1 MLRGRSRHAGAIE
14 PVIPRYSHPDMA
26 RIWAD
31 EQKYEYWRRVE
42 LAVCEAWSEQ
52 GVIPADALP
61 AIQAATFSLT
71 RIDEIFAETR
81 HDVIAFVRSMAETAG
96 PAGRYIHFGLTSS
109 DVWDTATSLQLVEAT
124 DLLIEDVKRLEQA
137 VTKQA
142 VKHRKTVC
150 IGRSHG
156 IHAEPTTFGHK
167 LAVWVAML
175 RRDLERL
182 AVARKEIAVG
192 QISGAVGTHANVPA
206 VVEDIVCQRL
216 GLEVEP
222 ASTQILQRDRH
233 AAYISALAVVAA
245 TLDMMATEIR
255 ALQRTEISEV
265 AEPFSAGQQ
274 GSSSMPHKR
283 NPELVERIC
292 GLARIV
298 RAAMIPAH
306 ENVALWHERDIS
318 HSSAERIIF
327 PDATIALDYMLRVF
341 TTVMEDLDVF
351 PERMLANLNST
362 RGLIF
367 SERVLLALVQTG
379 MIRNDAYLVVQAAA
393 KRVWDGESDMRTV
406 LSSDPR
412 VTDRLTAEQL
422 DECFKLEHHMR
433 GIDVVFE
440 RLGLLTAA
448 V

>member
-1 MLRGRSRHAGAIE
+1 
-14 PVIPRYSHPDMA
+14 MA

-42 LAVCEAWSEQ
+42 VAVCEAWAER
-52 GVIPADALP
+52 GVIPTDALP
-61 AIQAATFSLT
+61 AIRAATFDLK
-71 RIDEIFAETR
+71 RIDEVYQETR
-81 HDVIAFVRSMAETAG
+81 HDVIAFVRSMAESAG

-124 DLLIEDVKRLEQA
+124 DILLADIDRLEKA
-137 VTKQA
+137 VSAKA
-142 VKHRKTVC
+142 IEHRHTVC

-167 LAVWVAML
+167 LTVWVAML
-175 RRDLERL
+175 RRNRERVV
-182 AVARKEIAVG
+182 AARKEIAVG

-206 VVEDIVCQRL
+206 EVEDVVCERL
-216 GLEVEP
+216 GIAPAE

-245 TLDMMATEIR
+245 TLEMMATEIR
-255 ALQRTEISEV
+255 SLQRTEVMEV

-283 NPELVERIC
+283 NPELTERIC

-298 RAAMIPAH
+298 RAAAIPAL

-318 HSSAERIIF
+318 HSSAERIIL
-327 PDATIALDYMLRVF
+327 PDATIALDYMLRIF
-341 TTVMEDLDVF
+341 SDIMERLDVF
-351 PERMLANLNST
+351 PERMMQNLKST

-367 SERVLLALVQTG
+367 SERVLLKLVQSG
-379 MIRNDAYLVVQAAA
+379 MVRNDAYLIVQAGA
-393 KRVWDGESDMRTV
+393 KRVWAGENDLKSVLMSD
-406 LSSDPR
+406 SR
-412 VTDRLTAEQL
+412 VTDRLTEEQL
-422 DECFKLEHHMR
+422 DECFEMDHHMQ
-433 GIDVVFE
+433 GIDVPFK
-440 RLGLLTAA
+440 RLGLIPT
-448 V
+448 

>member
-1 MLRGRSRHAGAIE
+1 
-14 PVIPRYSHPDMA
+14 MA

-42 LAVCEAWSEQ
+42 VAVCEAWAEQ

-61 AIQAATFSLT
+61 AIRAATFDLK
-71 RIDEIFAETR
+71 RIDEVFQETR
-81 HDVIAFVRSMAETAG
+81 HDVIAFVRSMAESAG

-124 DLLIEDVKRLEQA
+124 DILLADIDRLDTA
-137 VTKQA
+137 VSAKA
-142 VKHRKTVC
+142 VEHRHTIC

-167 LAVWVAML
+167 LTVWVAML
-175 RRDLERL
+175 RRNRVRL
-182 AVARKEIAVG
+182 VAARHEIAVG

-206 VVEDIVCQRL
+206 HVEEVVCERL
-216 GLEVEP
+216 GIAAAE

-233 AAYISALAVVAA
+233 AAYVSALAVVAA
-245 TLDMMATEIR
+245 TLEMMATEIR
-255 ALQRTEISEV
+255 SLQRTEVMEV

-283 NPELVERIC
+283 NPELTERIC

-298 RAAMIPAH
+298 RAAALPAL

-318 HSSAERIIF
+318 HSSAERIIL
-327 PDATIALDYMLRVF
+327 PDATIALDYMLRIF
-341 TTVMEDLDVF
+341 TTIMEGLDVF
-351 PERMLANLNST
+351 PDRMMANMDLT

-367 SERVLLALVQTG
+367 SERVLLKLVQAG
-379 MIRNDAYLVVQAAA
+379 MVRNDAYLIVQEGA
-393 KRVWDGESDMRTV
+393 KRVWAGENDLKSV
-406 LSSDPR
+406 LLSDPR
-412 VTDRLTAEQL
+412 VTDRLTPEQL
-422 DECFKLEHHMR
+422 DECFQIDHHMQ
-433 GIDVVFE
+433 GIDVPFK
-440 RLGLLTAA
+440 RLGLIPG
-448 V
+448 

>member
-1 MLRGRSRHAGAIE
+1 
-14 PVIPRYSHPDMA
+14 MA

-42 LAVCEAWSEQ
+42 VAVCEAWAER
-52 GVIPADALP
+52 GVIPEDALP
-61 AIQAATFSLT
+61 AIRAATFDLK
-71 RIDEIFAETR
+71 RIDEVFQETR
-81 HDVIAFVRSMAETAG
+81 HDVIAFVRSMAESAG

-124 DLLIEDVKRLEQA
+124 DILLADIDRLEKA
-137 VTKQA
+137 VSAKA
-142 VKHRKTVC
+142 IEHRHTVC

-167 LAVWVAML
+167 LTVWVAML
-175 RRDLERL
+175 RRNRERVV
-182 AVARKEIAVG
+182 AARKEIAVG

-206 VVEDIVCQRL
+206 EVEDVVCERL
-216 GLEVEP
+216 GIAPAE

-245 TLDMMATEIR
+245 TLEMMATEIR
-255 ALQRTEISEV
+255 SLQRTEVMEV

-283 NPELVERIC
+283 NPELTERIC

-298 RAAMIPAH
+298 RAAALPAL

-318 HSSAERIIF
+318 HSSAERIIL
-327 PDATIALDYMLRVF
+327 PDATIALDYMLRIF
-341 TTVMEDLDVF
+341 SDIMERLDVF
-351 PERMLANLNST
+351 PDRMIQNLKST

-367 SERVLLALVQTG
+367 SERVLLKLVQSG
-379 MIRNDAYLVVQAAA
+379 MVRNDAYLIVQAGA
-393 KRVWDGESDMRTV
+393 KRVWAGERDLKTV
-406 LSSDPR
+406 LLSDAR
-412 VTDRLTAEQL
+412 VTDRLTPEQL
-422 DECFKLEHHMR
+422 DECFEMDHHMQ
-433 GIDVVFE
+433 GIDVPFK
-440 RLGLLTAA
+440 RLGLISA
-448 V
+448 